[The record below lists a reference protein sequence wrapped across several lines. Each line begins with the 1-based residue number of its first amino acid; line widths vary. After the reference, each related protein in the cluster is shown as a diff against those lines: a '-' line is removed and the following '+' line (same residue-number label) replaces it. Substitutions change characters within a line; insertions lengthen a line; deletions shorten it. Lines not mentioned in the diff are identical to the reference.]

1 MEKGGGAD
9 SSRSGKTPNTPA
21 AAASNGFSA
30 AMIGAAAAVTGGC
43 WTNGNNLK
51 PSPPPAPPMNESE
64 PLFFDTQMVSCV
76 WGEEEGVLL
85 IFNDVSLRIVNEKL
99 REIERFKD
107 KMLST
112 VTHDLKTPL
121 NSIIMILEN
130 SIE

>member
-1 MEKGGGAD
+1 
-9 SSRSGKTPNTPA
+9 
-21 AAASNGFSA
+21 
-30 AMIGAAAAVTGGC
+30 
-43 WTNGNNLK
+43 
-51 PSPPPAPPMNESE
+51 
-64 PLFFDTQMVSCV
+64 MVSCV

-99 REIERFKD
+99 REIEKFKD
-107 KMLST
+107 TMLST

>member
-1 MEKGGGAD
+1 
-9 SSRSGKTPNTPA
+9 
-21 AAASNGFSA
+21 
-30 AMIGAAAAVTGGC
+30 
-43 WTNGNNLK
+43 
-51 PSPPPAPPMNESE
+51 
-64 PLFFDTQMVSCV
+64 V

-85 IFNDVSLRIVNEKL
+85 ILNDVSLKIMNEKL

-130 SIE
+130 SVEVGEINDKQRKIVL